1 MAILDLLDQ
10 IIPGNDRSVPESART
25 KRTNQEGAPR
35 GGAYADQLVARLA
48 VDTGAV
54 SVRDGA
60 LVIPNRDRVSPVI
73 LDLIDRAMIDVVR
86 VVGEM
91 ERAREYGRIANGED
105 AA

>member
-25 KRTNQEGAPR
+25 KRRNQEGATR

-54 SVRDGA
+54 SVREGA
-60 LVIPNRDRVSPVI
+60 LVIPNRDQVSPVI
-73 LDLIDRAMIDVVR
+73 LELIDRAMTDVVR

-91 ERAREYGRIANGED
+91 ERAREYGRIVHGEVEQ
-105 AA
+105 

>member
-1 MAILDLLDQ
+1 MAILDLLDE
-10 IIPGNDRSVPESART
+10 IIPGNDRSVPESSRT
-25 KRTNQEGAPR
+25 KRRNQEGATR

-48 VDTGAV
+48 VDTGVV

-60 LVIPNRDRVSPVI
+60 LVIRDRDQVSPI
-73 LDLIDRAMIDVVR
+73 LLDLIDRAMVDVVR

-91 ERAREYGRIANGED
+91 TRAREYGRITNGED

>member
-10 IIPGNDRSVPESART
+10 IIPGDDRSVPESART
-25 KRTNQEGAPR
+25 KRRNQEGAPR

-60 LVIPNRDRVSPVI
+60 LVIPNRDQISPVI
-73 LDLIDRAMIDVVR
+73 LDLIDRTMTDVVR

-91 ERAREYGRIANGED
+91 ERAREYGRIVRGEVD
-105 AA
+105 E